1 MCLHSSVDK
10 ALAEIQRNKLLLFF
24 LHVNA
29 LFVTIVF
36 SLQQVNADSGG
47 NISIQ
52 LPCAAGVRG
61 ASIEPISNA
70 FTAVFGV
77 LLTDKDDDTTAD
89 TADTDEAGFAQ
100 DVARKKELWSNLT
113 RRRREQE
120 FRPPNT
126 VLEENF
132 MYN

>member
-1 MCLHSSVDK
+1 MQTICRFEYPL
-10 ALAEIQRNKLLLFF
+10 RNTQLLKGGWHTPGMQKKLLTLSVKTWRKYPF
-24 LHVNA
+24 
-29 LFVTIVF
+29 
-36 SLQQVNADSGG
+36 D
-47 NISIQ
+47 
-52 LPCAAGVRG
+52 
-61 ASIEPISNA
+61 A
-70 FTAVFGV
+70 FQ
-77 LLTDKDDDTTAD
+77 TDKDDDTTAD

-100 DVARKKELWSNLT
+100 DVARKKELCSNLT